1 MTKTKHA
8 PSTQKV
14 RRDVVGG
21 KRGDGHVRTKR
32 IRRPDAQRIHRG
44 TCDATLTGVAG
55 LVSFGAYL
63 RRLGLDRELAR
74 TFDDMKPGL
83 SVVYPM
89 AAQIR
94 LGLDLF
100 VAGETRV
107 FGLEALAA
115 DAVFVRLAGG
125 VVPSLDTVYRDF
137 ERFDVDRCRKLEAF
151 VARTGLVRVAKL
163 RAPMVHMDV
172 DTSVTPVDGE
182 HEGAVPG
189 PNPKYR
195 GRPSYHPIFA
205 RVAESD
211 TLVGASLRRGDT
223 GLGEDDAALIGQWVA
238 RVRSAL
244 RAKSGLCVRVDAGG
258 DCAAI
263 LKAIHATGSYFLVK
277 ARLTQDL
284 VSALMAQ
291 TEWRTVDRDAL
302 GRPTRQVAELA
313 FQRSAWGKLDVRVVA
328 SRTSDRESRQLALW
342 DGVDLDSVHVYLTNR
357 QDDADDI
364 AWDYDGRAGI
374 EPLIAELKGALGIGH
389 HSSWHFDANHAAML
403 VKMLAHNLVLN
414 WVDAEH
420 PGLRKWRLPWLR
432 RALIRVP
439 GRLTRSG
446 RRRNLHVPPSSAL
459 ARQLN

>member
-1 MTKTKHA
+1 M
-8 PSTQKV
+8 
-14 RRDVVGG
+14 
-21 KRGDGHVRTKR
+21 
-32 IRRPDAQRIHRG
+32 
-44 TCDATLTGVAG
+44 LTGVAG
-55 LVSFGAYL
+55 LVSFGGYV
-63 RRLGLDRELAR
+63 RTSGLDRELAR
-74 TFDDMKPGL
+74 TFDDMKPGRL
-83 SVVYPM
+83 VVYPM
-89 AAQIR
+89 SAQIR
-94 LGLDLF
+94 LGLDSY

-107 FGLEALAA
+107 FGIEALAA
-115 DAVFVRLAGG
+115 DSVFVRLAGG

-137 ERFDVDRCRKLEAF
+137 ERFDADRCRKLEAI
-151 VARTGLVRVAKL
+151 VARAGLARVARL
-163 RAPMVHMDV
+163 RVPMVHMDV

-189 PNPKYR
+189 PNPRYR
-195 GRPSYHPIFA
+195 GRPGYHPIFA

-211 TLVGASLRRGDT
+211 TLVGATLRRGDT
-223 GLGEDDAALIGQWVA
+223 GLGEDDADLIGQWVE
-238 RVRSAL
+238 RVRAVL
-244 RAKSGLCVRVDAGG
+244 GPKREVCVRIDAGG

-263 LKAIHATGSYFLVK
+263 LQAIHARKGYFLVK

-291 TEWRTVDRDAL
+291 TEWRTVERDAL
-302 GRPTRQVAELA
+302 GKPTRQIAELP
-313 FQRSAWGKLDVRVVA
+313 FQRSSWGKLEVRVIA

-357 QDDADDI
+357 PDDADDI

-374 EPLIAELKGALGIGH
+374 EPLIAELKGALGLGH

-403 VKMLAHNLVLN
+403 VKMLAHNLVLS

-420 PGLRKWRLPWLR
+420 PPLRKWRLPWLR

-439 GRLTRSG
+439 GRMTRSG
-446 RRRNLHVPPSSAL
+446 RQRSIHVPPASAL